1 MPKKLS
7 TNPKAEAARE
17 RKADKKQQEKL
28 RLEREKE
35 DANWKDDDKQN
46 AKKQQRK
53 VKNNYNLLCIET
65 HKFFNSGLVH
75 ISKEDNC
82 IDA

>member
-17 RKADKKQQEKL
+17 RKADKKQQERL

-53 VKNNYNLLCIET
+53 VKNNNNLFIRIET
-65 HKFFNSGLVH
+65 QKLLHSGPVVVY
-75 ISKEDNC
+75 K
-82 IDA
+82 

>member
-17 RKADKKQQEKL
+17 RKDAKKRDDKD
-28 RLEREKE
+28 RAERAKE
-35 DANWKDDDKQN
+35 DAHWADDHKEN

-53 VKNNYNLLCIET
+53 V
-65 HKFFNSGLVH
+65 
-75 ISKEDNC
+75 
-82 IDA
+82 

>member
-28 RLEREKE
+28 RHERERE

-53 VKNNYNLLCIET
+53 VRNNENLFVCIEAQNLL
-65 HKFFNSGLVH
+65 NSGLFQ
-75 ISKEDNC
+75 
-82 IDA
+82 

>member
-17 RKADKKQQEKL
+17 RKETKKRE
-28 RLEREKE
+28 EKE
-35 DANWKDDDKQN
+35 RVEKAKADSFWKDDHKET

-53 VKNNYNLLCIET
+53 VKLFVSRL
-65 HKFFNSGLVH
+65 
-75 ISKEDNC
+75 
-82 IDA
+82 